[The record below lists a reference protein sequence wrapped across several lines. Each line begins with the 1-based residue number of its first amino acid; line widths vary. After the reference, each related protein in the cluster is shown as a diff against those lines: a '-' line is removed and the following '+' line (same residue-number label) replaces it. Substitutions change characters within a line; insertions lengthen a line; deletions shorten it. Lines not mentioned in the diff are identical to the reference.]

1 MSGCSACDDETAPIA
16 WRERRW
22 CVDCFKDE
30 SDGRGASDD
39 WVRLV
44 LGQTAKPDFEPP
56 VDATAVDYD
65 SRTSLLAE
73 FTVLD
78 EREAQ
83 VVALSERG
91 LSTAEIATWLDSD
104 GETVDAQLE
113 QVDEK
118 LELAVQTLDILG
130 ADRS

>member
-1 MSGCSACDDETAPIA
+1 MSDCSTCDDEHAPIR

-22 CVDCFKDE
+22 CVECFKDNTNA
-30 SDGRGASDD
+30 RGANDD

-44 LGQTAKPDFEPP
+44 LGKTAKPEFEPP

-73 FTVLD
+73 FTILD

-91 LSTAEIATWLDSD
+91 LSTSEIATWLDSD
-104 GETVDAQLE
+104 GKAVDSYLE

-118 LELAVQTLDILG
+118 LDRAVQTLEILG
-130 ADRS
+130 DSRS